1 MGAREWG
8 VAAKGG
14 WNIFIGMR
22 KMFRDLI
29 IMMNV
34 QELYTLKRLCY
45 MVCKLYLNKLK
56 KKRFIIV
63 YRNHTKKNY

>member
-56 KKRFIIV
+56 KKDSL
-63 YRNHTKKNY
+63 